1 MSISQ
6 SLQCNM
12 ASVSTFM
19 NRVCPLVQHSVDTG
33 GHLNYGKITF
43 APWLESVFSRMFKS
57 LQPLREAI
65 NWNIKTWLSAKQF
78 LHQSTAHLQK
88 QILHSRPANTTALCS
103 TKNLP
108 NPEYIDFHKIV
119 RIFLNFLHTKTCTFP
134 WMQAWLNLT
143 IFVCYLLRKWKWK
156 KTLSKLVNI
165 SWLPW

>member
-12 ASVSTFM
+12 VSVSTFM
-19 NRVCPLVQHSVDTG
+19 NRVCPLVQHSVGTK

-88 QILHSRPANTTALCS
+88 QILHSRPANTIPLCRTKKS
-103 TKNLP
+103 TKSWIHWLSQNCSNFPQFSSYQDMHIPLNASMTKPDYICLLP
-108 NPEYIDFHKIV
+108 SQKVKVKEDFV
-119 RIFLNFLHTKTCTFP
+119 
-134 WMQAWLNLT
+134 Q
-143 IFVCYLLRKWKWK
+143 VGQYL
-156 KTLSKLVNI
+156 
-165 SWLPW
+165 